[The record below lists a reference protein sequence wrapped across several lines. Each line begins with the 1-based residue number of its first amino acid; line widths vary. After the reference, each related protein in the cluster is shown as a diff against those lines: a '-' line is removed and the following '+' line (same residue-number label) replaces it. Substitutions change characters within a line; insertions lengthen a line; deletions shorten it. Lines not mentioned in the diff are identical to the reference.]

1 MIDTPSASYPLIA
14 VDWGTTNRRAYLI
27 DASRAIIDRR
37 EDTLGILS
45 VPPKG
50 FGNALGGLISGWRR
64 AVVMMQRCVFPAPT
78 TNGYGL
84 KVVA

>member
-27 DASRAIIDRR
+27 DASGAIIDRR

-50 FGNALGGLISGWRR
+50 FGNALGGLISGWRDVGS
-64 AVVMMQRCVFPAPT
+64 A
-78 TNGYGL
+78 GL
-84 KVVA
+84 PILMSGMIGSRQGWI